1 MNLQTLLG
9 WLPAAGIAGTAMA
22 VGFGVGRM
30 TSPDSSG
37 KASAE
42 PNPSVV
48 QTNTVPVSLSQ
59 GNQSTTVI
67 QGHESTGEDLNK
79 ALGVTNPKTRNRK
92 LENALAEAS
101 LDDVKTALEWA
112 KNLPDGPAKRA
123 AMSKVMARWGE
134 LEGSAATTYA
144 SQVLAQTGNPN
155 LLREA
160 LKGWGETDPK
170 ASIQYAQAIN
180 GNNGVKGDV
189 IRTVLQDWANQNPQ
203 EAAAYVQS
211 TNVTIGGGGRGGF
224 GWGGGGG
231 PGGFGG
237 PAGALQVVADSWS
250 QQDPAAAA
258 AWAGTLQDQREQMFT
273 MGQVIRNWAGNDI
286 NAAAAFVNSQPAGQA
301 RDAMVVSMAREVAQ
315 QDPSSALKWAASV
328 SDQRMQERAAMG
340 VVFQAA
346 GQDQAAAQQLIQNSG
361 LQDSVKQQ
369 LQNMVANGPGR
380 GQGQRGQQ
388 GGNNGGRQQ
397 QGGGQ
402 QPAPQINQGGG
413 APQANGNPSQVPQGG
428 TPSAKPVTS
437 VIVN

>member
-9 WLPAAGIAGTAMA
+9 WLPAVGIAGTAMA
-22 VGFGVGRM
+22 VGFGAGRM
-30 TSPDSSG
+30 TSSNSSG
-37 KASAE
+37 NAPADAKE
-42 PNPSVV
+42 PIV
-48 QTNTVPVSLSQ
+48 QTTTVTESVSQ
-59 GNQSTTVI
+59 GNGVTTVI
-67 QGHESTGEDLNK
+67 QGRETTGEDLNK
-79 ALGVTNPKTRNRK
+79 ALGAPNPKTRNRK

-101 LDDVKTALEWA
+101 LDDVKKAMEWA

-144 SQVLAQTGNPN
+144 EQVMTQTGNAN

-160 LKGWGETDPK
+160 LKGWGQADPK
-170 ASIQYAQAIN
+170 ASIQYAQGIN

-189 IRTVLQDWANQNPQ
+189 IRTVLQDWASQNPQ

-211 TNVTIGGGGRGGF
+211 ANLQIGGGGRGPGGF
-224 GWGGGGG
+224 GGGG

-237 PAGALQVVADSWS
+237 PGGALQVVADSWS

-273 MGQVIRNWAGNDI
+273 MGQVIRNWAGTDI
-286 NAAAAFVNSQPAGQA
+286 NAAATYVNSQPAGA
-301 RDAMVVSMAREVAQ
+301 GRDAMVASMAREVAQ
-315 QDPSSALKWAASV
+315 QDPASALQWASSV

-346 GQDQAAAQQLIQNSG
+346 GQDKAAAQQLIQNSG

-380 GQGQRGQQ
+380 GQRGQQ
-388 GGNNGGRQQ
+388 GGNNGGGQP

-402 QPAPQINQGGG
+402 QG
-413 APQANGNPSQVPQGG
+413 APQGTAPQAPQGG
-428 TPSAKPVTS
+428 AAPAAPVAKPVTS
-437 VIVN
+437 VTVGQG

>member
-1 MNLQTLLG
+1 
-9 WLPAAGIAGTAMA
+9 MA
-22 VGFGVGRM
+22 VGFGAGRM
-30 TSPDSSG
+30 TAPDSNGNAQDDS
-37 KASAE
+37 KPAI
-42 PNPSVV
+42 V
-48 QTNTVPVSLSQ
+48 QTNTVSETAPHGSVA
-59 GNQSTTVI
+59 TVI
-67 QGHESTGEDLNK
+67 QGRETTDEDLNK
-79 ALGVTNPKTRNRK
+79 ALGSSNPKTRSRK

-101 LDDVKTALEWA
+101 LDDVKKAMEWA

-144 SQVLAQTGNPN
+144 AQVMSQTGNPN

-170 ASIQYAQAIN
+170 ASIQYAQGIN
-180 GNNGVKGDV
+180 GNNGMKGDV

-211 TNVTIGGGGRGGF
+211 TNVQIGWGGRGQGGF
-224 GWGGGGG
+224 GGGG

-237 PAGALQVVADSWS
+237 QGGALQVVADSWS

-286 NAAAAFVNSQPAGQA
+286 NAAAAYVNSQPAGQA

-315 QDPSSALKWAASV
+315 QDPASALKWAASV
-328 SDQRMQERAAMG
+328 SDQRMQERAAIG
-340 VVFQAA
+340 IVFQAA
-346 GQDQAAAQQLIQNSG
+346 GQDQAAAQQLIQSSG

-369 LQNMVANGPGR
+369 LQNIVANGPGR
-380 GQGQRGQQ
+380 GQGQRGQRGQQ
-388 GGNNGGRQQ
+388 GGNNGGGQP

-402 QPAPQINQGGG
+402 QG
-413 APQANGNPSQVPQGG
+413 APQNNQPPQGG
-428 TPSAKPVTS
+428 AAPLARPVTS